1 MVTSANGRQLI
12 VGVDRLDY
20 SKGVEER
27 FLGYERFLASHA
39 SRAGEVFLL
48 PIAPPSRGEVQ
59 SYQEIRA
66 SLESLSGRNNGA
78 FADVHWVTIR
88 YVTRGFGRAEMAG
101 IHRPA
106 STEA

>member
-48 PIAPPSRGEVQ
+48 QNAPPSRGEVQ
-59 SYQEIRA
+59 SYQELRA
-66 SLESLSGRNNGA
+66 SPESLSGRIHGA
-78 FADVHWVTIR
+78 FAHVDWSSDERRVGKECVN
-88 YVTRGFGRAEMAG
+88 TRGSLGWAA
-101 IHRPA
+101 H
-106 STEA
+106 